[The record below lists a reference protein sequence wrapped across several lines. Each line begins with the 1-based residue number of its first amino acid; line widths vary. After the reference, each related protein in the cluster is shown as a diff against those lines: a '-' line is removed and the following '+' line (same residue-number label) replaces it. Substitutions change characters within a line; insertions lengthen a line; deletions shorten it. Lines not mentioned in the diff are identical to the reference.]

1 MKRHTRYSVATS
13 VTALGLTAALLA
25 GCSSMSGGGA
35 STAAASTV
43 TAYSGKLDADT
54 VLSDNNDYTTVNDDE
69 YSVDEAQDVTLSGT
83 GATTEAEGVT
93 SKDGVVTITE
103 AGVYRLSGDLE
114 GQVVVAAPDDAQ
126 VVLIL
131 DGVDITNSEGPAI
144 EIQTADDAAINL
156 AKGSKNTVSD
166 ASSYDEDAEANAAIY
181 SDSDLTISG
190 TGSLTVKANGNDG
203 ITSKDDLVI
212 LSGTITVKA
221 KDDALRGKDSLVVE
235 GGTLNLTASE
245 GDGLKS
251 DQEDDETK
259 GYIYVTDGTITIDAG
274 DDGIQSQ
281 TDTVITGGT
290 ITAAAADDGVKG
302 EKILSIA
309 DATVTVTKSTEAMEA
324 ANIAIF
330 SGTVDLTASDDGINA
345 SGNSDST
352 DATTQDATTQDDAA
366 QGTEGAETSGTD
378 STASGTDAQ
387 AQATQGDGQQPQAP
401 DGEMPAGGQ
410 PPQDGQ
416 GQDGQ
421 GGPGGDMAGGDM
433 AGGGGGFADTGE
445 RLEISGGTVT
455 VNAEGDGIDSN
466 GSLTIS
472 GGTTTVYGP
481 TRGGNGST
489 DANGDFK
496 ITGGT
501 LTSFGPGSMEV
512 TPSTE
517 EDHASILIQGVTIAE
532 GQEVELQDADGNTV
546 ATATSKK
553 AATSFLFSSEDI
565 TSGEEYTLVIDG
577 EDAGSATASTEASEE
592 MGMGQGGPSN

>member
-13 VTALGLTAALLA
+13 FTALGLTAALLA
-25 GCSSMSGGGA
+25 GCSSTSGGA
-35 STAAASTV
+35 STAQASTV

-54 VLSDNNDYTTVNDDE
+54 VMADNNDYTTVNDDE
-69 YSVDEAQDVTLSGT
+69 YSVDDALDVTLSGT
-83 GATTEAEGVT
+83 GATSDADGVT
-93 SKDGVVTITE
+93 SEDGVVTITE
-103 AGVYRLSGDLE
+103 EGVYRLSGDLE

-131 DGVDITNSEGPAI
+131 DGVTITNSKGPAI
-144 EIQTADDAAINL
+144 EVRTADDAAIYL

-203 ITSKDDLVI
+203 ITSKNDLVI

-221 KDDALRGKDSLVVE
+221 KDDALRGKDALVVE

-259 GYIYVTDGTITIDAG
+259 GYVYVTDGTITIEAG

-281 TDTVITGGT
+281 TDTVITGGK

-302 EKILSIA
+302 EKILSVA

-330 SGTVDLTASDDGINA
+330 SGTVDLAASDDGINA

-352 DATTQDATTQDDAA
+352 DATTQDDAA

-378 STASGTDAQ
+378 STASSTDTEPQ
-387 AQATQGDGQQPQAP
+387 ADGDGQQPPAP
-401 DGEMPAGGQ
+401 DGEMPAGDQ

-421 GGPGGDMAGGDM
+421 GGPGGGMA
-433 AGGGGGFADTGE
+433 GGGGFADTGE

-455 VNAEGDGIDSN
+455 VNAEGDGLDSN
-466 GSLTIS
+466 GSLTIT

-501 LTSFGPGSMEV
+501 LASFGPGSMEV

-517 EDHASILIQGVTIAE
+517 EDHASVLIQGVTIAE
-532 GQEVELQDADGNTV
+532 GQEVKLQDADGNTV
-546 ATATSKK
+546 ASATSKK

-565 TSGEEYTLVIDG
+565 TSGEKYTLVIDG
-577 EDAGSATASTEASEE
+577 EEAGSATASTEASEE
-592 MGMGQGGPSN
+592 MGGMGQGGPSN